1 MEKWR
6 ISNFVWENNEDHFLD
21 ILDGITND
29 SYKMYDEP
37 HHVFFEGHFKNGKI
51 EGKGKE
57 YNEVY
62 IHYSLSC

>member
-37 HHVFFEGHFKNGKI
+37 QHVFFEGHLKMVK
-51 EGKGKE
+51 
-57 YNEVY
+57 
-62 IHYSLSC
+62 